1 MDIAGYRFITWLVGV
16 ESLIGVAL
24 LLYTHYFKL
33 EMLEKYFESNEI
45 VQLNKQ
51 RWPGNRPMDKALRM
65 GQISCFLTFPK
76 SYIRLGDVSEKEVAS
91 VPLSLKRWVIWPELF
106 WLQIF
111 MWMGIR
117 YVLYAL

>member
-24 LLYTHYFKL
+24 LLYTHNFKL
-33 EMLEKYFESNEI
+33 EMLEKYFENNEI

-76 SYIRLGDVSEKEVAS
+76 SCIRLGDVSEKEVAS